1 MKFLVIG
8 LGSMG
13 KRRIRCLKRLG
24 YSDVTGFDLRE
35 DRCQEVLQKYEI
47 KAESDW
53 KSAKQV
59 AAEVWIIST
68 PPNLHMNYAFQAI
81 EQKKHFF
88 TEAGV
93 SSDKMNNLINE
104 LANNNIIG
112 VPSCTMRYYE
122 GPKKIKELVQNG
134 SIGRPLFFVYHW
146 GQYLPT
152 WHVYESYQD
161 FYVSKRETGA
171 CREIVPF
178 NLEWLVDI
186 FGIPKTISCLKDK
199 ISDLNADI
207 DDIYQL
213 QLKFENSM
221 MGNLI
226 VEVFSQ
232 PAVNLIRVA
241 GTKGTIEFDQ
251 HENKFRLYKTEE
263 DKWTQIDLDKGL
275 AEKDYLYAE
284 EPYVE
289 EMKDFIG
296 GILGEKQYPYT
307 FSDDLKIM
315 NLLQKAEQSAD
326 QGSHIKTSPN
336 LQ

>member
-24 YSDVTGFDLRE
+24 YNEITGFDLRE

-53 KSAKQV
+53 ESAKQV
-59 AAEVWIIST
+59 PADAWVIST
-68 PPNLHMNYAFQAI
+68 PPNLHMNYAFQAV

-93 SSDKMNNLINE
+93 SVDRMNNLINALE
-104 LANNNIIG
+104 NSKIVG

-152 WHVYESYQD
+152 WHVYERYED

-178 NLEWLVDI
+178 VLEWLVDI
-186 FGIPKTISCLKDK
+186 FGIPKAISCLKDK
-199 ISDLNADI
+199 ISDLDADI
-207 DDIYQL
+207 DDIFQ
-213 QLKFENSM
+213 
-221 MGNLI
+221 
-226 VEVFSQ
+226 Q
-232 PAVNLIRVA
+232 PSLLLE
-241 GTKGTIEFDQ
+241 TKLT
-251 HENKFRLYKTEE
+251 T
-263 DKWTQIDLDKGL
+263 
-275 AEKDYLYAE
+275 
-284 EPYVE
+284 
-289 EMKDFIG
+289 
-296 GILGEKQYPYT
+296 
-307 FSDDLKIM
+307 
-315 NLLQKAEQSAD
+315 
-326 QGSHIKTSPN
+326 
-336 LQ
+336 

>member
-24 YSDVTGFDLRE
+24 YNDITGFDLRE
-35 DRCQEVLQKYEI
+35 DRCQEVVQKYEI
-47 KAESDW
+47 KSESDW
-53 KSAKQV
+53 ESAKKV
-59 AAEVWIIST
+59 PADAWVIST

-93 SSDKMNNLINE
+93 SVDRMNNLINE
-104 LANNNIIG
+104 LGNSNIVG

-152 WHVYESYQD
+152 WHVYERYQD

-178 NLEWLVDI
+178 QLEWLVDI
-186 FGIPKTISCLKDK
+186 FGTPKTISCLKDK
-199 ISDLNADI
+199 ISGLDADI

-213 QLKFENSM
+213 QLKFENGM

-241 GTKGTIEFDQ
+241 GTEGTIEFDQ
-251 HENKFRLYKTEE
+251 HENKFRLYKTE
-263 DKWTQIDLDKGL
+263 DTKWTEVELDAGL
-275 AEKDYLYAE
+275 AEKGYIYAE

-289 EMKDFIG
+289 EMKDFIS

-307 FSDDLKIM
+307 FADDQKIL

-326 QGSHIKTSPN
+326 QGSHIKTSLN